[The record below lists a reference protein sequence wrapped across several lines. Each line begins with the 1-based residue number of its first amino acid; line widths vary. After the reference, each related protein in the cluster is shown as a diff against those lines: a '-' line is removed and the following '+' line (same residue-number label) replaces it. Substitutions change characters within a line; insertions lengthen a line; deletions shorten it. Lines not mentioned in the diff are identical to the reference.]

1 MQTFNVVLTSPASN
15 TYYSRRA
22 VDSVDLDINEKLKHE
37 LKITADLETP
47 YQIGLIIGASGSGK
61 TTLAHSIFG
70 EDCFKTVLNPD
81 LPIIDQFPE
90 ELDYDQ
96 RVAILSGIGLAQ
108 VPCWVRPV
116 KTLSNGQKSRAEA
129 ALLMCKNELTV
140 IDEWTSVV
148 DRTVAKV
155 MSHCLQKH
163 ARRYDK
169 RIVVSSC
176 HYDVI
181 DWLNPDWIIDCNAG
195 TYTDRRLLCQSFQRT
210 EQLQFDIRIVG
221 KETWQY
227 FSKYH
232 YLSHRSP
239 PGFSV
244 CYGLFHDE
252 NQIGFV
258 AFSNYIPYSQT
269 KKLKNEKMMLH
280 GNRLVIHPDY
290 CGLGFSIKFYTEAAK
305 LLADRYQIYSK
316 FSSVSIQ
323 KLISKNTYWKLID
336 IRRDLNPTGGL
347 KGFRHKVKT
356 YVYKFVTNSNRIT
369 LTSS

>member
-1 MQTFNVVLTSPASN
+1 MQTFSVMLTSEASN

-22 VDSVDLDINEKLKHE
+22 IDSVDLNINEKLKHE
-37 LKITADLETP
+37 LSIEANLESP
-47 YQIGLIIGASGSGK
+47 YRLGLIIGASGSGK
-61 TTLAHSIFG
+61 TTLAKSMFG
-70 EDCFKTVLNPD
+70 DDCFETVLNPD

-129 ALLMCKNELTV
+129 ALLMCKNELTI

-163 ARRYDK
+163 ARRYNK
-169 RIVVSSC
+169 QVVVLSC

-181 DWLNPDWIIDCNAG
+181 EWLNPDWIIDCNAG
-195 TYTDRRLLCQSFQRT
+195 TYTDRRLLCRDFKRT

-221 KETWQY
+221 KETWKY

-239 PGFSV
+239 PGFSI
-244 CYGLFHDE
+244 CYGLFHGD

-258 AFSNYIPYSQT
+258 AFSNYIPYSQNR
-269 KKLKNEKMMLH
+269 KLNNEKMILH
-280 GNRLVIHPDY
+280 ANRTVIHPDY
-290 CGLGFSIKFYTEAAK
+290 CGFGLGIKLVTEAAK
-305 LLADRYQIYSK
+305 LIYLKYEIRTK
-316 FSSVSIQ
+316 FSSLPMYNARI
-323 KLISKNTYWKLID
+323 KDPNWKLID
-336 IRRDLNPTGGL
+336 ISRNIITTPHKQGCRL
-347 KGFRHKVKT
+347 KVKT
-356 YVYKFVTNSNRIT
+356 YHFIFKPIIQNVLS
-369 LTSS
+369 

>member
-1 MQTFNVVLTSPASN
+1 MQTFNVSLSSAASN
-15 TYYSRRA
+15 TYYCRRA
-22 VDSVDLDINEKLKHE
+22 VDSVDLNVAEKLKHE
-37 LKITADLETP
+37 LSITADLETP

-61 TTLAHSIFG
+61 TTLAKSIFG
-70 EDCFKTVLNPD
+70 EDCFLTVLDPE
-81 LPIIDQFPE
+81 LPILDQFPE
-90 ELDYDQ
+90 HMDYDQ
-96 RVAILSGIGLAQ
+96 RVAILSGIGLTQ

-169 RIVVSSC
+169 RVVVLSC

-181 DWLNPDWIIDCNAG
+181 EWLNPDWVIDCNAG
-195 TYTDRRLLCQSFQRT
+195 TYTDRRLLRQSFKRA

-221 KETWQY
+221 KETWRY

-232 YLSHRSP
+232 YLSHRPP
-239 PGFSV
+239 PGHSV
-244 CYGLFHDE
+244 CYGLFHGQ

-258 AFSNYIPYSQT
+258 AFSNYIPHSQI

-290 CGLGFSIKFYTEAAK
+290 CGLGFSIKFYTESAK
-305 LLADRYQIYSK
+305 LITDKYQIYSK

-323 KLISKNTYWKLID
+323 KLISKNPHWLLVD
-336 IRRDLNPTGGL
+336 IRRDLSSKGNL
-347 KGFRHKVKT
+347 QGFRHKVKT
-356 YVYKFVTNSNRIT
+356 YIYKFVVKPVQTESP
-369 LTSS
+369 